1 MRAAVTTV
9 LAARGYPDTPERG
22 AAIDVPTD
30 LGPDV
35 LVFHAGTARD
45 RSGTLRAAGGRVLNV
60 TALGA
65 TVPEAARRS
74 AAASERITFEGKTWR
89 RDIAWRELRRAGA
102 A

>member
-9 LAARGYPDTPERG
+9 LAARGYPDAPEHG
-22 AAIDVPTD
+22 AAIDLPSD
-30 LGPDV
+30 FGPDV
-35 LVFHAGTARD
+35 LVFHAGTVRD
-45 RSGTLRAAGGRVLNV
+45 GAGTLRAAGGRVLSV
-60 TALGA
+60 TALDA

-74 AAASERITFEGKTWR
+74 AAACERITFEGKTWR